1 MARRGGVFLTLW
13 LAAHQAI
20 ISEAATSLL
29 LAYSIH
35 RHGARNQLP
44 KSIFLQ
50 ESTALD
56 GTTLLPQGQ
65 RLCYN
70 AGVLAMDDQPF
81 PRHPKP
87 IILLGSSRHS
97 LQLRIDVQA
106 GHTER
111 GT

>member
-1 MARRGGVFLTLW
+1 MALLFLTVL
-13 LAAHQAI
+13 LASQWAAV
-20 ISEAATSLL
+20 SEAATSLL

-56 GTTLLPQGQ
+56 GTTLLPEGQ

-70 AGVLAMDDQPF
+70 AGAQAMGDQQLFCNSVVLA
-81 PRHPKP
+81 
-87 IILLGSSRHS
+87 S
-97 LQLRIDVQA
+97 
-106 GHTER
+106 
-111 GT
+111 